1 LKHVCVAV
9 SITLRAP
16 DFVAKQP
23 WITPAES
30 GMLAKAID
38 PATTSRTLLII
49 DADASRERVMR
60 MTSLDN
66 VLAT

>member
-1 LKHVCVAV
+1 
-9 SITLRAP
+9 
-16 DFVAKQP
+16 
-23 WITPAES
+23 
-30 GMLAKAID
+30 MLAKAID